1 MPSFDVVSKVD
12 MQEVDNAVNQAIR
25 EISQRYDFKNSNTQ
39 IELKQ
44 KDAKISIVTD
54 DDYKVG
60 AAKDI
65 LMSKLVKRNISLKNL
80 KTGEIEPIG
89 GRQLKLEL
97 TIEQG
102 ISKEHSKKVLDAIK
116 HSKLKVQA
124 QIMDDMV
131 RVSGK
136 KLDDL
141 QSTIAVL
148 RGANI
153 EIGLQFVNMKD

>member
-12 MQEVDNAVNQAIR
+12 LQEVDNAVNQAIR
-25 EISQRYDFKNSNTQ
+25 EISQRYDFKNSNTLM
-39 IELKQ
+39 ELKQ
-44 KDAKISIVTD
+44 KDLKVIIFAD
-54 DDYKVG
+54 DDYKIN

-65 LMSKLVKRNISLKNL
+65 LFTKFVKRNISLKNL
-80 KTGEIEPIG
+80 KIG
-89 GRQLKLEL
+89 DVQPVAGRQLKIEI

-102 ISKEHSKKVLDAIK
+102 ISKDHAKKVIDAVK
-116 HSKLKVQA
+116 KSSLKVQA
-124 QIMDDMV
+124 QVMDDMV

-141 QSTIAVL
+141 QSTIAHL

-153 EIGLQFVNMKD
+153 ELGLQFVNMKD

>member
-12 MQEVDNAVNQAIR
+12 MQEVDNAVNQAVR
-25 EISQRYDFKNSNTQ
+25 EISQRYDFKNSDTKL
-39 IELKQ
+39 ELK
-44 KDAKISIVTD
+44 AKELKIIIRTD

-65 LMSKLVKRNISLKNL
+65 LMSKLIKRNISLKNI
-80 KTGEIEPIG
+80 KTGEVEPMG

-97 TIEQG
+97 TIEEG
-102 ISKEHSKKVLDAIK
+102 ISKEHAKKVLDAIK
-116 HSKLKVQA
+116 NSKLKVQA

-131 RVSGK
+131 RVTGK
-136 KLDDL
+136 KIDDL
-141 QSTIAVL
+141 QSTIAAL

-153 EIGLQFVNMKD
+153 ELGLQFVNMKD